1 MPIINVQ
8 MLTGRTA
15 TQKTAFI
22 EQLAQAAIK
31 TLDVPEQAI
40 TIVLTE
46 VSPDD
51 WAAGSRNM
59 TELRRL
65 GCAVPAAG

>member
-15 TQKTAFI
+15 VQKRAFI
-22 EQLAQAAIK
+22 EQLAQAAMK
-31 TLDVPEQAI
+31 ALDVPEQAI

-51 WAAGSRNM
+51 WGVGTRSM
-59 TELRRL
+59 TELRP
-65 GCAVPAAG
+65 GSAGPTPG